1 MTRKQPKSQRLEHDG
16 PLEPQAASP
25 RLLDQIEGPE
35 DLKDLSEAQLTQV
48 ADEVRAHIIDTVG
61 EIGGHFGANLGTC
74 ELAVAL
80 HSLLQSPRDKI
91 LWDVGHQAY
100 PHKILTGRRDRLST
114 IRQYGGLAP
123 FCAIAESEHD
133 TIGAGHASTSVGYAV
148 GIKEAMRL
156 RARQHGDAEAGPESP
171 LPGPR
176 DPALSSNT
184 DDHAGDG
191 GAHDGG
197 PGGAQAGGRVVAVI
211 GDGAM
216 TGGVAFEAISQAGGL
231 GTPIVVV
238 LNDNGMSIAPNVGAL
253 SRYFNR
259 VRLNPKLWHA
269 RAGVEGGLVKL
280 PGGIGAAFERLGPH
294 LKESIKAFWAP
305 GLWWEELDWAYM
317 GVIDGHDV
325 HALRRAIGEALA
337 AERPVVVHIATVK
350 GKGFAPAEDGGLEGM
365 EQWHAAKP
373 KSILNGSPTRPA
385 SARPA
390 PAKAAPPPQY
400 TQVFGEALVR
410 ECRRDD
416 RVVGITAAMN
426 SGTGLS
432 ILQKAMPERY
442 FDVGIAEQQ
451 AVLFA
456 AGLSLQGVKPVVA
469 VYSTF
474 LQRAY
479 DQIVHDVCLQR
490 LNVVFAMDRA
500 GLVGDDGP
508 THHGAFDIA
517 YLRCLPNIV
526 LMAPRDEAML
536 VRMLRTALTYDDGP
550 VALRYP
556 RGAAVGVRLPARP
569 HEVAIGTGEILAD
582 GGAGAPAGRRVALI
596 GYGAGVGKALQAAGE
611 LRASEIDVTVAD
623 ARFAK
628 PIDAGLMAQLAA
640 EHDLLVTVEE
650 GVLAGG
656 FGSAV
661 WETLNEMG
669 LTSTPRIIRVGLP
682 DRYVTHG
689 KPQLLHEEI
698 GFTGPRI
705 AKRVR
710 GALLSRDPAAL
721 QA

>member
-1 MTRKQPKSQRLEHDG
+1 MSKDKQ
-16 PLEPQAASP
+16 EPQK
-25 RLLDQIEGPE
+25 RLLEGVGGPQ
-35 DLKDLSEAQLTQV
+35 DLHGLSDEQLSELAQ
-48 ADEVRAHIIDTVG
+48 EVREHIIETVG

-80 HSLLQSPRDKI
+80 HSLLESPRDKI

-100 PHKILTGRRDRLST
+100 PHKILTGRRERLGT
-114 IRQYGGLAP
+114 IRQYDGLAP
-123 FCAIAESEHD
+123 FCSIEESPHD
-133 TIGAGHASTSVGYAV
+133 IMGAGHASTSIGYAV
-148 GIKEAMRL
+148 GIKEGMR
-156 RARQHGDAEAGPESP
+156 QGGGE
-171 LPGPR
+171 
-176 DPALSSNT
+176 
-184 DDHAGDG
+184 DG
-191 GAHDGG
+191 K
-197 PGGAQAGGRVVAVI
+197 VVAVI

-216 TGGVAFEAISQAGGL
+216 TGGVAFEAIGQAGGL

-253 SRYFNR
+253 SKYFNR

-269 RAGVEGGLVKL
+269 REGVEGGLARL
-280 PGGIGAAFERLGPH
+280 PGGIGAALERIGPQ

-317 GVIDGHDV
+317 GVVDGHDV
-325 HALRRAIGEALA
+325 RALREALREALA
-337 AERPVVVHIATVK
+337 AERPVVVHVATVK
-350 GKGFAPAEDGGLEGM
+350 GKGFAPAEDGGQEGM
-365 EQWHAAKP
+365 EKWHAAKP
-373 KSILNGSPTRPA
+373 KSIKNGIPTHPVPIHPVPTPPATTLAA
-385 SARPA
+385 SAASAVGGPA
-390 PAKAAPPPQY
+390 EPMAKPPQY

-410 ECRRDD
+410 ECERDE

-432 ILQKAMPERY
+432 LLQKALPDRY

-451 AVLFA
+451 AILFA
-456 AGLSLQGVKPVVA
+456 AGLSLQGIKPVA
-469 VYSTF
+469 AIYSTF

-479 DQIVHDVCLQR
+479 DQIVHDVCLQK
-490 LNVVFAMDRA
+490 LNVVFALDRA

-536 VRMLRTALTYDDGP
+536 VHMLRTALIYDDGP
-550 VALRYP
+550 IVLRYP
-556 RGAAVGVRLPARP
+556 RGEGTGAALPEQPRA
-569 HEVAIGTGEILAD
+569 VAIGTGEILIAAHPP
-582 GGAGAPAGRRVALI
+582 GASSPAGKRVALI
-596 GYGAGVGKALQAAGE
+596 GYGSGVGKSLEAAAE
-611 LRASEIDVTVAD
+611 LEQHEIAVTVAD

-656 FGSAV
+656 FGTAV
-661 WETLNEMG
+661 WETLNETG
-669 LTSTPRIIRVGLP
+669 LTAPRILRVGLP

-689 KPQLLHEEI
+689 KPALLHEEV
-698 GFTGPRI
+698 GYTGKRI
-705 AKRVR
+705 AERIEAAILDRRAATV
-710 GALLSRDPAAL
+710 GA
-721 QA
+721 